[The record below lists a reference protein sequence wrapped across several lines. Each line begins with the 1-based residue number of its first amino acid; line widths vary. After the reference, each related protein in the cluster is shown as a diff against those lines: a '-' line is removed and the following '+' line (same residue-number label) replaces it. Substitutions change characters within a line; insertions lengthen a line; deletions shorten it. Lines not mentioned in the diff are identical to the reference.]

1 MVRSRLIR
9 VVSKLQ
15 SLKEAEQAQASIIK
29 TALWDHSGIVPKLI
43 SFACLSPAGSLS
55 HAQAIFQETSMDN
68 PFVCNTMIRAY
79 SKSVFP
85 IKAVLIYNYMH
96 SARVECDHFTYN
108 FVLKACG
115 KILWCTKDDARA
127 VERVDI
133 DSKGAEIHCRV
144 LKVGFDQDQY
154 IQNSL
159 LHVYS
164 QCGSVSHARCL
175 FDEMTQRTVASW
187 NIIILAY
194 DRLGDFASA
203 DRLLELMPAKNAVSW
218 NTLMGRYIRM
228 GNLAAAK
235 KVFLEM
241 PKTDTVS
248 WNSMIAGYIQVK
260 DYNGALSL
268 FREMSNANIEVTE
281 ITLIS
286 VLGACAETG
295 ALKVGEMIH
304 ESLEAKGYKIEGY
317 LGIALVDM
325 YSKCGNLSR
334 AWEVFS
340 QVKMKP
346 VSCWNAMIVGLA
358 VHGYSDEALELFA
371 EMERRIDEVRPNRV
385 TFIGVLIACSHKG
398 LVDKGREFFGRM
410 RKEYKIEPDMKH
422 YGCMVDLLSRWGL
435 LSEAYEMIKNMPF
448 KANSVLW
455 RTLLG
460 ACRVYGNV
468 QLAELSFQELTDLEP
483 TQDGDY
489 VLLSNIYSEA
499 QRWGDVELLRGEM
512 IDFTVIKRPGS
523 SNIEMK

>member
-1 MVRSRLIR
+1 MVRSRLIQM
-9 VVSKLQ
+9 VSKLQ
-15 SLKEAEQAQASIIK
+15 SLKEAEQAHASIIK
-29 TALWDHSGIVPKLI
+29 AALWDHSGIVPKLI

-55 HAQAIFQETSMDN
+55 RAQEMFQETSMDN

-85 IKAVLIYNYMH
+85 IRAVLIYNRMH
-96 SARVECDHFTYN
+96 GAHVECDHFTYN

-115 KILWCTKDDARA
+115 RILWCTKDDARA
-127 VERVDI
+127 VERIDI
-133 DSKGAEIHCRV
+133 ASKGAEIHCKV
-144 LKVGFDQDQY
+144 WKVGFDRDQY

-164 QCGSVSHARCL
+164 QCGSVSHARRL

-187 NIIILAY
+187 NIIISAY
-194 DRLGDFASA
+194 DRSGDFASA
-203 DRLLELMPAKNAVSW
+203 DRLLGLMPAKNVVSW

-228 GNLAAAK
+228 GDLAAAK

-241 PKTDTVS
+241 PERDAVS
-248 WNSMIAGYIQVK
+248 WNSMIAGYVQVK

-268 FREMSNANIEVTE
+268 FHEMLNANIEATE

-295 ALKVGEMIH
+295 DLEVGGMIH

-317 LGIALVDM
+317 LGIAIVDM
-325 YSKCGNLSR
+325 YSKCGNLSH

-435 LSEAYEMIKNMPF
+435 LSEAYEMIKRMPF
-448 KANSVLW
+448 QANSVLW

-460 ACRVYGNV
+460 ACRVHGNV
-468 QLAELSFQELTDLEP
+468 ELAELSFQELTDLEP

-499 QRWGDVELLRGEM
+499 RRWGDVEFLRGEM
-512 IDFTVIKRPGS
+512 IDFRVPKRPGS